1 MRRTHILSSFNHLLS
16 LIKSTQDELV
26 NLRNKFIGTRLT
38 KFSIDR
44 MGFWSTIN
52 ENTSLHIDKIAIDQ
66 FFGQFTFH
74 LWIDQMHLSLLSEK
88 SSQLGSQKC
97 FANCFKCLNHLIKMH
112 I

>member
-1 MRRTHILSSFNHLLS
+1 MTEWGFGQPLMKTLHRIL
-16 LIKSTQDELV
+16 TELQ
-26 NLRNKFIGTRLT
+26 LT
-38 KFSIDR
+38 
-44 MGFWSTIN
+44 N
-52 ENTSLHIDKIAIDQ
+52 